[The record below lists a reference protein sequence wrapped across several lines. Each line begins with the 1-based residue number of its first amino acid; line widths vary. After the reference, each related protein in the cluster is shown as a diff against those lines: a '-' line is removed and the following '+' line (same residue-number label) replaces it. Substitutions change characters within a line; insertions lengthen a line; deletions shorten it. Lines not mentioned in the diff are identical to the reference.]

1 MVDCWG
7 RLKYWAGLLDMSTPS
22 VTNIDVQP
30 PNPAITV
37 AAAPAAVTVAPAPAA
52 VNLAAAVTVAAAPA
66 AVTVAASPAAVTV
79 APAPVTVAP
88 APAQSTT
95 VDAPRH
101 SIDNLVQ
108 ALERRGTPIAEE
120 GVELDDF
127 GPAST
132 PGHEIPPNVIANE
145 WDGE

>member
-1 MVDCWG
+1 
-7 RLKYWAGLLDMSTPS
+7 MSTPP

-37 AAAPAAVTVAPAPAA
+37 AAAPAAVTVAPVPAA
-52 VNLAAAVTVAAAPA
+52 VNLAAALTVAAAPA
-66 AVTVAASPAAVTV
+66 AVTVAA
-79 APAPVTVAP
+79 

-95 VDAPRH
+95 AVDALRH

-108 ALERRGTPIAEE
+108 ALERRGTLIAEE